1 MALQYRYY
9 AIDSYNLSA
18 TYSSDGLV
26 RPYQYKIKLIPKSGS
41 LGDTLDYEITE
52 MNNEIKIKVSQGQLI
67 NAIAKGN
74 TK

>member
-1 MALQYRYY
+1 MALQYQYY